1 MRGAIDARL
10 ASAPGGSTAPNP
22 MPRPILPTSPHHIFV
37 GSMGTMGSMGPER
50 PLRHRAPTGGRFAPG
65 RHGAVGPG
73 AGPAPIHRPRGG
85 DLVRRGDGMISDLRT
100 LGASWTFHCDLSD
113 RGRLIVSLRRPLP
126 AGLPADRP
134 DRIARNGP
142 VQDRPGGRPQ
152 SVPRF
157 AMRPDP
163 WPPPV
168 RLVLIAHPV
177 RPRSHPGGPTPAV
190 RSGQGR
196 PTPARA
202 RPTVWPGA
210 VGGSSYHEI
219 RRPTEVPADPYRP
232 DGG

>member
-1 MRGAIDARL
+1 MLAWLLLRAARPPRIRCRGPYSPLLPITFSWGLWGPWGVWDRNDPSGIGRRPEV
-10 ASAPGGSTAPNP
+10 AS
-22 MPRPILPTSPHHIFV
+22 LPV
-37 GSMGTMGSMGPER
+37 GMGPS
-50 PLRHRAPTGGRFAPG
+50 
-65 RHGAVGPG
+65 GPG